1 MTDQASQSRKILVT
15 SALPYANGSIHLGHL
30 LEYIQT
36 DIWVRFQ
43 KARGHQCTYVCADD
57 AHGTAIMLRAEKE
70 GLTSEQQIANVKEE
84 HEADF
89 AGFQVNFDN
98 FHSTHSEE
106 NRQLSEEIYKACRDK
121 GHIAVRKIKQLFDPV
136 KELFLAD
143 RYVKGQCP
151 KCNAEDQYGDNC
163 ESCGATYTPAELI
176 KPFSTISGTT
186 PVEKESEHYFFKLP
200 DFQEFLQ
207 DWTRSGTLQEEV
219 ANKLAE
225 WLESGLKEW
234 DISRDAPYFGFEIP
248 DAPGKYFYV
257 WLDAPIGYMAS
268 FKNLCDSE
276 EGKARGLNFDEYW
289 KPGPNG
295 ENETEVYHFIGK
307 DIINFHALFWPAM
320 LTAADYRT
328 PTAVNAHGFV
338 TVNGEKMSKSRGTFI
353 KGRTFL
359 NHLDPTYL
367 RYYFAAKL
375 SNKVDDFDLNL
386 EDFVQRVNSDLVNK
400 LVNIASRTGNF
411 VFKAGGKLSS
421 NCVEIDMVQ
430 HFIDQGDVIAELYE
444 NREFSKAMKE
454 IMTLADRANEY
465 IQEKAPWAMNKEEG
479 RQQEVVEVCSVAL
492 NLFRQLIT
500 YLAPVLPD
508 IAEKTQEFLNLD
520 TLNWDAR
527 TNILLDHEI
536 NKFKP
541 MLGRAELKSVEAILE
556 ETKDDLR
563 KEAILNGEAPA
574 EEVTAEATPQAEEK
588 KLSNKERRKLE
599 KERRAAE
606 QLANAPKLREDGNE
620 VIADEIQFEDFA
632 KVDLRIAKIIKAD
645 HVEGADKLLQLTLD
659 IGDGETR
666 NVFSGIKAAY
676 QPEDLEGKLTIVVAN
691 LAPRKM
697 KFGMSEGMVLAAG
710 PGGSDLWILEPH
722 DGAQPGMRVL

>member
-1 MTDQASQSRKILVT
+1 
-15 SALPYANGSIHLGHL
+15 
-30 LEYIQT
+30 
-36 DIWVRFQ
+36 
-43 KARGHQCTYVCADD
+43 
-57 AHGTAIMLRAEKE
+57 
-70 GLTSEQQIANVKEE
+70 
-84 HEADF
+84 
-89 AGFQVNFDN
+89 
-98 FHSTHSEE
+98 
-106 NRQLSEEIYKACRDK
+106 
-121 GHIAVRKIKQLFDPV
+121 
-136 KELFLAD
+136 
-143 RYVKGQCP
+143 
-151 KCNAEDQYGDNC
+151 
-163 ESCGATYTPAELI
+163 
-176 KPFSTISGTT
+176 
-186 PVEKESEHYFFKLP
+186 
-200 DFQEFLQ
+200 
-207 DWTRSGTLQEEV
+207 
-219 ANKLAE
+219 
-225 WLESGLKEW
+225 
-234 DISRDAPYFGFEIP
+234 
-248 DAPGKYFYV
+248 
-257 WLDAPIGYMAS
+257 
-268 FKNLCDSE
+268 
-276 EGKARGLNFDEYW
+276 
-289 KPGPNG
+289 
-295 ENETEVYHFIGK
+295 
-307 DIINFHALFWPAM
+307 
-320 LTAADYRT
+320 
-328 PTAVNAHGFV
+328 
-338 TVNGEKMSKSRGTFI
+338 MSKSRGTFI

-421 NCVEIDMVQ
+421 NCVEQEMVQ

-444 NREFSKAMKE
+444 NREFGKAMKE

-508 IAEKTQEFLNLD
+508 IAEKTQAFLNLD
-520 TLNWDAR
+520 SLNWEAR

-541 MLGRAELKSVEAILE
+541 MLGRAEMKHVEAILE

-563 KEAILNGEAPA
+563 KEAILNGEAVE
-574 EEVTAEATPQAEEK
+574 EEVAPQVEEK

-632 KVDLRIAKIIKAD
+632 KVDLRIAKIVKAD

-659 IGDGETR
+659 IGNGETR